1 MSALL
6 KPGAGGRVR
15 AFRGGIGAPAAG
27 AMPDPR
33 DQECERLRAQL
44 ASLEKKLAEVEAAAT
59 DAVGVAHE
67 EGRSQGL
74 REAEGREAE
83 RVSMLDAGID
93 IAIGDWK
100 KRLEDWDGLAAALA
114 GAALGRIFEPHD
126 DLKERVTR
134 MLARQLREIRRA
146 SVVAIHVN
154 REDFPD
160 RDALDA
166 LDQRLYADGA
176 SLAIEVD
183 PELEA
188 GTCRIACRL
197 EQIDLNARAHWSKI
211 LRLLDEMASGVD
223 AA

>member
-1 MSALL
+1 
-6 KPGAGGRVR
+6 
-15 AFRGGIGAPAAG
+15 
-27 AMPDPR
+27 MPDPR

-59 DAVGVAHE
+59 EAVGIARE

-74 REAEGREAE
+74 REAEDREAE
-83 RVSMLDAGID
+83 RVSMLGAGID

-114 GAALGRIFEPHD
+114 GAALGKIFEPHD

-146 SVVAIHVN
+146 SVVAIHVSRN
-154 REDFPD
+154 DFSD
-160 RDALDA
+160 GDALD
-166 LDQRLYADGA
+166 LLGRRLCADGA

-188 GTCRIACRL
+188 GASRIACRL
-197 EQIDLNARAHWSKI
+197 EQIDLDARAHWSKI

-223 AA
+223 AT